1 MHGMRCHKMPRVL
14 CLLEMFRQHLV
25 MIPMPFHHPTT
36 RQMLEVAMV
45 GVDKAIKEALV
56 IKGVVMGTRVAILEA
71 ICQVVLVI
79 KVATLVIR
87 EIPVVIKQ
95 APLVEMLEAFCQVV
109 QFIKEA
115 APGVIKEVALVV
127 IREAALVVREVEAA
141 LQIIKE
147 VEAALQV
154 IREVEAALQVIKEV
168 EAALQVIREVEP
180 ALQVIREVGLHLK
193 EVTALIREALCRIK
207 VAYLVINR
215 ATLVMQEA
223 APSISRVDLSLEED
237 LLIKEETCLEE
248 INKQHST
255 FCLLQF
261 LLSQ

>member
-45 GVDKAIKEALV
+45 GADKAIKEALV
-56 IKGVVMGTRVAILEA
+56 IKGVVKGTRVAILEA
-71 ICQVVLVI
+71 LCQVVLVI

-95 APLVEMLEAFCQVV
+95 APLVEMLEAFCQAV

-115 APGVIKEVALVV
+115 APGVIKEVALGV
-127 IREAALVVREVEAA
+127 IREVAL
-141 LQIIKE
+141 
-147 VEAALQV
+147 V

-168 EAALQVIREVEP
+168 EAALQVIKEVEP
-180 ALQVIREVGLHLK
+180 ALQVIREVGLHHK
-193 EVTALIREALCRIK
+193 EVTTLIREALCRIK

-255 FCLLQF
+255 YPVQNCYKMLQF